1 MAIFIEIYLHIRIFI
16 EFGSKIHAYNAKY
29 KMRLL
34 PKRKEVDRSGQVHS
48 LV

>member
-1 MAIFIEIYLHIRIFI
+1 MAIFIEIYLHICIFI

-34 PKRKEVDRSGQVHS
+34 SKRKRGR
-48 LV
+48 